1 MTNWC
6 GRKDYT
12 DICGRCMFPP
22 WTGGSGRERKMY
34 NELFILSGKNR
45 KNLKRSFIFMGVRGL
60 IKIIPLLVLYF
71 IIVELLKPVIN
82 LGEIWWLTLI
92 LGLIYLI
99 YNILE
104 HYLYLYCME
113 MGLRISYDLRM
124 KLGDKLTQLSL
135 GFFTYKTLGE
145 LNTTLSEYV
154 SKLEYFITYQA
165 PFLFSAQISVLCL
178 MVLFFILDW
187 RMALA
192 SITVLPLAY
201 LAFAYTDRISK
212 QVVREREK
220 SLLRLNSTIVEFIQ
234 GMTII
239 KIFNQSSSHFHKFQ
253 EAVRDFRDRNIH
265 ISRATTLPN
274 IFLLV
279 FSSLSIVVLFPVGL
293 YLYFKGVLAMDTFI
307 FFLIATPVFSDSLA
321 NYLYGYLHVKN
332 HVGQAVEHVME
343 LINEEAIPQPE
354 KQYSLD
360 KFDIQMEGVSFS
372 YEDQK
377 VLDDISFHVPEKS
390 LTALVGPSG
399 SGKTT
404 ITNLI
409 ARFWD
414 VDSGTVRIG
423 GLDVRDMGLDN
434 LLSYMSIVFQEVIL
448 FDNTVKENIKLG
460 KRNASD
466 SEVVTAAKAARCHE
480 FIEKLPHGYNTVIGE
495 GGSKLSEGEKQRI
508 SIARAILKDAPIV
521 LLDEATAAL
530 DPENES
536 LIQEAIREM
545 VKSKTVLVIAH
556 RLYTITTAHQIMVL
570 EDGQIQERGKHSE
583 LLELGGL
590 YSKLWDQQQ
599 KAQNWGFGK

>member
-1 MTNWC
+1 
-6 GRKDYT
+6 
-12 DICGRCMFPP
+12 MFPP

>member
-1 MTNWC
+1 
-6 GRKDYT
+6 
-12 DICGRCMFPP
+12 
-22 WTGGSGRERKMY
+22 MY

-60 IKIIPLLVLYF
+60 INIITLLVLYF

-583 LLELGGL
+583 LLELGGP

>member
-1 MTNWC
+1 
-6 GRKDYT
+6 
-12 DICGRCMFPP
+12 
-22 WTGGSGRERKMY
+22 
-34 NELFILSGKNR
+34 
-45 KNLKRSFIFMGVRGL
+45 MGVRGL

-583 LLELGGL
+583 LLELGGP

>member
-1 MTNWC
+1 
-6 GRKDYT
+6 
-12 DICGRCMFPP
+12 
-22 WTGGSGRERKMY
+22 MY

-82 LGEIWWLTLI
+82 LREIWWLTLI

-583 LLELGGL
+583 LLELGGP

>member
-1 MTNWC
+1 
-6 GRKDYT
+6 
-12 DICGRCMFPP
+12 
-22 WTGGSGRERKMY
+22 MY

-45 KNLKRSFIFMGVRGL
+45 KNLKNSFIWMGLRGL
-60 IKIIPLLVLYF
+60 VKITPLLVLYF

-82 LGEIWWLTLI
+82 METMLWLAII
-92 LGLIYLI
+92 LGLIYVS
-99 YNILE
+99 YNIME

-113 MGLRISYDLRM
+113 LGLQISYDLRM
-124 KLGDKLTQLSL
+124 MLGDKLTRLSL
-135 GFFTYKTLGE
+135 GFFTHKTMGE

-165 PFLFSAQISVLCL
+165 PFIFSAQISVFCL

-187 RMALA
+187 RMAIA

-201 LAFAYTDRISK
+201 LAFVYTDRISK
-212 QVVREREK
+212 KVVIDREK
-220 SLLRLNSTIVEFIQ
+220 SFMRLNSTIVEFIQ

-239 KIFNQSSSHFHKFQ
+239 KIFNQSSSHFRKFQ
-253 EAVRDFRDRNIH
+253 EAVRDFRDKNIH
-265 ISRATTLPN
+265 ISRVTTIPN
-274 IFLLV
+274 IFLLI
-279 FSSLSIVVLFPVGL
+279 FSSLSIVVLFPIGL
-293 YLYFKGVLAMDTFI
+293 YLYFEGALALDKFI

-321 NYLYGYLHVKN
+321 NYLYGYMHIKN
-332 HVGQAVEHVME
+332 HIGHAVEQVMK
-343 LINEEAIPQPE
+343 IREEKILPQPE
-354 KQYSLD
+354 KDTHVNNFNIDLE
-360 KFDIQMEGVSFS
+360 KVSFS
-372 YEDQK
+372 YEDQL

-414 VDSGTVRIG
+414 VNSGTVRIG
-423 GLDVRDMGLDN
+423 GQDVRDIELDN
-434 LLSYMSIVFQEVIL
+434 LLSYISIVFQEVIL

-460 KRNASD
+460 RKDASD
-466 SEVVTAAKAARCHE
+466 SELIDAAKAARCHE
-480 FIEKLPHGYNTVIGE
+480 FIEKLPQGYNTVIGE
-495 GGSKLSEGEKQRI
+495 GGSRLSEGEKQRI
-508 SIARAILKDAPIV
+508 SIARALLKDAPII

-556 RLYTITTAHQIMVL
+556 RLYTITTAHQILVL
-570 EDGQIQERGKHSE
+570 EGGRIQERGKHQE
-583 LLELGGL
+583 LLKSGGL
-590 YSKLWDQQQ
+590 YSQLWNQQQ
-599 KAQNWGFGK
+599 KAHKWRFNH